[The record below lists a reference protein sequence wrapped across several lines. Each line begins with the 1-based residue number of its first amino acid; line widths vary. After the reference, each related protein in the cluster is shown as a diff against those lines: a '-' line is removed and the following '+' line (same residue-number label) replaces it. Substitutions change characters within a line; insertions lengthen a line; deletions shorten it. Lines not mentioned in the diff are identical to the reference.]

1 MEHSRIIDSRDLRF
15 FHEPAG
21 QLTTLSGLYL
31 NGYWANGRP
40 SIVDAVIVDWMRS
53 PFHRAHKGALMAVR
67 PDEMAGQVARAL
79 LSRNNILADQIDD
92 LLLGCAYPEGEQGYN
107 VARLVSFLS
116 GLPDTVPGA
125 TFNRLCGSSMEAI
138 HVAAGKISTGSGN
151 CFLVGGME
159 SMSRVKRRG
168 FNWCPHPGLEESYP
182 EAYINMGITAENVAD
197 KYSISRIRQEE
208 FALSSHEKSHLAQ
221 LEGNFENEI
230 CAIVHGEETIDSDGC
245 IRPSSNLESMA
256 GLNPVFKE
264 TGTVTAA
271 TSSPLTDGVAF
282 CIVCSEG
289 FAIENG
295 LNPIARIVSTSVTGC
310 PPELMGLGPI
320 AASRLC
326 LERAGWSIEDVDIWE
341 LNEAFSSQSLACI
354 DELGIEMDRINLD
367 GGAISLGH
375 PLGASGAR
383 ITCKAASLL
392 NRTGKDKAV
401 ATMCIGGGMGIATAL
416 ERY

>member
-1 MEHSRIIDSRDLRF
+1 MCIRDS
-15 FHEPAG
+15 
-21 QLTTLSGLYL
+21 
-31 NGYWANGRP
+31 
-40 SIVDAVIVDWMRS
+40 
-53 PFHRAHKGALMAVR
+53 FHRAHKGGLKEVR

-79 LSRNNILADQIDD
+79 LSRNNISGKQIDD

-138 HVAAGKISTGSGN
+138 HVAVGKISTGSGN

-168 FNWCPHPGLEESYP
+168 FNWSPHPGLEDSFP

-197 KYSISRIRQEE
+197 KYSINRIRQEE
-208 FALSSHEKSHLAQ
+208 FALSSHQKSHFAH
-221 LEGNFENEI
+221 LEGYFINEI
-230 CAIVHGEETIDSDGC
+230 CPIVHGEETIDSDGC
-245 IRPSSNLESMA
+245 IRPSSNLQSMA

-264 TGTVTAA
+264 SGTVTAA

-282 CIVCSEG
+282 SIVCSES

-295 LNPIARIVSTSVTGC
+295 LNPIARIVATSVTGC

-354 DELGIEMDRINLD
+354 DELGIEMDKINLD

-392 NRTGKDKAV
+392 NRTGKNKAL